1 MARPKAAGS
10 TKHLQIDIGQR
21 SFERLQRLKERTEV
35 SKYGDVISD
44 ALRLYEAIVE
54 DVLSDREVLTRK
66 KDGTDEIPYRLVI

>member
-1 MARPKAAGS
+1 MARPKATGA

-21 SFERLQRLKERTEV
+21 SFERLERLRECTEV

-54 DVLSDREVLTRK
+54 DVLEGNEVLTRK
-66 KDGTDEIPYRLVI
+66 GDGTEIPYRVII